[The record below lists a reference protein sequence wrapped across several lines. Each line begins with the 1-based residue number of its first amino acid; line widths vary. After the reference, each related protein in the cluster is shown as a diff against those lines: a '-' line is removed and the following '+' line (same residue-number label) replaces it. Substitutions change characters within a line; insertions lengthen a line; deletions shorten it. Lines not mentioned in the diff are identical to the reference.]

1 MIHITVDQ
9 RLVGSQIFV
18 ILYVK
23 RFDLCNTFMQNFT
36 LDITQFTH
44 HKFTMDNIN
53 DLIAAIVDVEAKR
66 NDNIEKCL
74 DIARQGNHYG

>member
-1 MIHITVDQ
+1 
-9 RLVGSQIFV
+9 
-18 ILYVK
+18 
-23 RFDLCNTFMQNFT
+23 
-36 LDITQFTH
+36 
-44 HKFTMDNIN
+44 MDNMN